1 MKNFSLQ
8 SSAAANPTFTR
19 ALTVFRNATLVLVI
33 FLNMV
38 LCANLFAQDL
48 PSPTANLK
56 TLALGSYVIAMD
68 NTNQANSI
76 NEFNLKAYG
85 LVVHLLNNNVKV
97 KWVIKAGK
105 LKDGIDFSVN
115 ATRIKPATATA
126 ANFDFKSGPFI
137 IQAADV
143 SGVAAI
149 IDGYNNALSS
159 GDRVKVYQTNAAV
172 TVDERYDL
180 SGFKPKAALLNN
192 GGNWTIH
199 RDYLIKAGVTAGI
212 NDYMTVATNWSKSIA
227 SDLLVKCF
235 TFASEPHYSQTN
247 IAMAKPI
254 TDNIT
259 TFLKAGFNVLA
270 ECAAVRTYEN
280 TAKFHSTNGINA
292 TTENAFN
299 GSLSTLLYPNADL
312 SYSQFQGSININKG
326 GSLKNWTYAGT
337 VKNNEHDHAKGPSS
351 SPNIGA
357 SIAKIGTTAKGGLL
371 FYLGNHNY
379 DRTSDAT
386 VLNGIRM
393 YLNAFLTPPD
403 SYTYCL
409 TTTPQP
415 TTGSDG
421 EQCFTSPTIPNIV
434 NANTSWTYNNTNQT
448 YTFRT
453 TFAKTF
459 VDNTYGA
466 NAIGWSKGHTFSDL
480 VGSDNLQ
487 MALLDASGTKKME
500 FKLDYISASSAATGG
515 YKSLGVLGGD
525 GKMIVGSTT
534 DVVSAKTSLDA
545 NFNDYNYVLT
555 TNSPATNA
563 TYSQNATYPNWIYD
577 VWYEVTVKA
586 SAFGAS
592 GFGNPLITGIHA
604 SPSKTGNNTEVVIAS
619 NCPGIMKLGNT
630 VFNDANSDGIK
641 QLVETGIGGLVVK
654 LYADNNGDNVPDG
667 AVLES
672 TTTDVNGYYGFS
684 ALAEGKY
691 IVGVVKTN
699 GYAISGNSA
708 GSTNPD
714 NDVDN
719 DNNGIVDAGGEIRT
733 NFITLLEDTEP
744 ITDGDDDNGNLTLDI
759 GLHKISTPPSGT
771 EICYASTTNPNI
783 VNARILSS
791 TNNTN
796 GTITFRI
803 IFSKTFVDN
812 TYGTN
817 AIGWTRGHTFGNLVG
832 SDHVELSFLDANNT
846 AKMQFRLDYISAS
859 TDVASGYKCLG
870 VTGGEGRM
878 ILGNAADVV
887 SAKSSL
893 DANFN
898 DYGYVLTTNSPATD
912 ANYTPNAVAP
922 NWIYD
927 VWYEVTIKS
936 SALGSAGPGKVYI
949 SNVHASPSKT
959 GNNSEAVVEVPC
971 QSVLRLGNLV
981 FKDVNDNGIKDTNE
995 PGISGVTVKLYADNN
1010 ADNNADGGVL
1020 ATTTTDANGNYLFT
1034 NLSTGNYIV
1043 GVVLPAGYAAAVTTS
1058 TSDNPNNDIE
1068 NDNNGVNTV
1077 GGDIRSKYISISPS
1091 NEPFND
1097 GDDNNGNLTLDF
1109 GLKAVVA
1116 TTLNMGN
1123 LVFNDANSN
1132 GIKDNNEAGVAGAT
1146 IYLYKDVNGDNIPD
1160 GAAIATTTT
1169 NASGIYGFSSLEEG
1183 KYIVGL
1189 LLPNGF
1195 IGSATTINSFN
1206 PDSDVDNDNNGVTTV
1221 NGNELQSKTITLT
1234 ANGEPVND
1242 GDGANGNLT
1251 LDFGIRI
1258 YGSLI
1263 IGDYV
1268 WEDTNGNGLQDT
1280 DEYGIN
1286 GLKVT
1291 LTYADGTTQVTFT
1304 DADGYY
1310 FFNNLVPGT
1319 YTVKFDT
1326 PDGFKPTIPNAG
1338 RTDRDSDVPANG
1350 GAVTVTISAAPGNTT
1365 IDAGYV
1371 KVLLT
1376 LGNEVFK
1383 DVNANGVKDAGEPG
1397 IAGLTV
1403 HLYKDDNSDNMPDG
1417 LAIATANTDV
1427 NGIYSFTNLQAG
1439 NYIVSVQ
1446 LVATVWQGG
1455 PLTFNS
1461 TNPNNNIDG
1470 DNNGIV
1476 TYNNEVFSGFI
1487 TLNTGTEP
1495 TNDGDGPDGN
1505 LTLDFGLIPTPPQA
1519 SNNYLG
1525 NRIFYDQNGNGI
1537 LDAGEVGIAGATVNL
1552 YDDINGDNQPDG
1564 PASQTVVTAADG
1576 SYGFGLLDDIN
1587 YMIGVILPQGYTIS
1601 SAVGTSTNPNND
1613 VDSDN
1618 NGVTLVNGEVRTNF
1632 ITLAAGTEPTTD
1644 GDGANGNLTLDIGLI
1659 GNSVIGDF
1667 VWNDVNGNGLQD
1679 GGEPGI
1685 KGVVVKLT
1693 MPNGTVL
1700 TTTTNANG
1708 AYSFTNLA
1716 PGTYTVNFITPAFY
1730 NPTFENVGSNDN
1742 IDSDPVN
1749 GTVTV
1754 TITGTQVNNTVDA
1767 GFIDDI
1773 DDDDDGIIDIVESHG
1788 YDGLK
1793 DCDGDGIPNYMDAT
1807 PGCPI
1812 PAGNDIY
1819 GNPFK
1824 PLVWIDCARPGF
1836 PNGDGINDFFD
1847 FDHDGIINQL
1857 DLDSDN
1863 DGILDVTETMDPNMV
1878 DNNHDGKVDGGDTD
1892 RDGLLSTADG
1902 TPNVYG
1908 GPGLTPQDLDRDGL
1922 PNYLDLDSD
1931 GDGLSDLTEA
1941 RGFFDNDGIADGT
1954 DSDKDGV
1961 NDSYDQI
1968 TGSGAVGVTLTDND
1982 GDGKINPYDID
1993 SDNDGIT
2000 DNVEGQPTCA
2010 YKKPTGLDS
2019 DGDGMDDAYDTY
2031 NNTCILR
2038 APGITPYDKD
2048 GDGTP
2053 DIYDLDTD
2061 NDGALDVNEGSG
2073 IYGDFVTITTD
2084 IDGDGLIDQFDIF
2097 NIRTATSNLTNNVV
2111 HSNMGTNGSFDGPLP
2126 AGSNARLPQSAS
2138 GDCSTGADRDWRNIS
2153 ILPVT
2158 LVNFS
2163 GTLTSGKTAL
2173 LWKVA
2178 SEQNISNYTIER
2190 STDGQSFNPIGK
2202 VAAKGSGSLSTLY
2215 NYYDDVAA
2223 VTSATVYYRLK
2234 MIENGGTY
2242 KYSSVL
2248 SFKVTS
2254 KGTLSFGFYPNP
2266 ANSYLQVKVNA
2277 QKDGVAALRIIDGF
2291 GKIVYVTNTRIS
2303 EGSNIIGL
2311 NNISTLPSGIYNV
2324 QLVTEVQTLNQKLV
2338 IAR

>member
-1 MKNFSLQ
+1 MKNLTTQ
-8 SSAAANPTFTR
+8 SPVAIKGFPR
-19 ALTVFRNATLVLVI
+19 KALPFFKNVALLIVML
-33 FLNMV
+33 LNQVM
-38 LCANLFAQDL
+38 CTNLFAQDL

-56 TLALGSYVIAMD
+56 TLASGSYVIAMD
-68 NTNQANSI
+68 NTNQANSN

-85 LVVHLLNNNVKV
+85 LLVHLLNNNVKV

-105 LKDGIDFSVN
+105 IKDGNDFSVN
-115 ATRIKPATATA
+115 ASRIKPSTATA
-126 ANFDFKSGPFI
+126 ANFDFKSGPFV
-137 IQAADV
+137 IQASDV
-143 SGVAAI
+143 SGVAAL
-149 IDGYNNALSS
+149 IDAYNNALALA
-159 GDRVKVYQTNAAV
+159 DRVKVYQTNAAV
-172 TVDERYDL
+172 TIDERYDL

-199 RDYLIKAGVTAGI
+199 RDYLIKAGVTAGM
-212 NDYMTVATNWSKSIA
+212 NDYQTVATNWSKSIA
-227 SDLLVKCF
+227 GDLLVKCF
-235 TFASEPHYSQTN
+235 TFASEPHYSESN
-247 IAMAKPI
+247 VIAARVI
-254 TDNIT
+254 TDNVT

-280 TAKFHSTNGINA
+280 AAKFHSTSGINA
-292 TTENAFN
+292 STENSFS
-299 GSLSTLLYPNADL
+299 GSLATLLYPNADL

-326 GSLKNWTYAGT
+326 GSLKNWTYAGSL
-337 VKNNEHDHAKGPSS
+337 KNNEHDHAKGPAS

-357 SIAKIGTTAKGGLL
+357 SVAKVGTTAKGGLL
-371 FYLGNHNY
+371 FYLGNHNF
-379 DRTSDAT
+379 DRTSDAA

-409 TTTPQP
+409 TSTPQP
-415 TTGSDG
+415 STGSDG
-421 EQCFTSPTIPNIV
+421 EQCFTSPTVPNTV
-434 NANTSWTYNNTNQT
+434 NAKTSWTYNNTNQT

-466 NAIGWSKGHTFSDL
+466 NAIGWLKGHTFSDL

-487 MALLDASGTKKME
+487 LALLDASGTKKLE
-500 FKLDYISASSAATGG
+500 FKLDYISASSAVASG

-525 GKMIVGSTT
+525 GKMIVGNAT

-545 NFNDYNYVLT
+545 NFNDYGYKLT

-563 TYSQNATYPNWIYD
+563 TYTANASYPNWIYD

-586 SAFGAS
+586 SAFGTP
-592 GFGNPLITGIHA
+592 GFGSPSITGIHA
-604 SPSKTGNNTEVVIAS
+604 SPSKTGNNTEVVNAS

-630 VFNDANSDGIK
+630 IFNDANSDGIK
-641 QLVETGIGGLVVK
+641 QSSETGIGGLVVK
-654 LYADNNGDNVPDG
+654 LYADNNGDNQPDG
-667 AVLES
+667 LALSS
-672 TTTDVNGYYGFS
+672 TTTDVNGFYGFS
-684 ALAEGKY
+684 ALSESRY
-691 IVGVVKTN
+691 IVGVVKTS
-699 GYAISGNSA
+699 GYALGGTSTNSA
-708 GSTNPD
+708 NPD
-714 NDVDN
+714 SDVDN
-719 DNNGIVDAGGEIRT
+719 DNNGIIDAGGEIRT
-733 NFITLLEDTEP
+733 NAITLLEDTEP
-744 ITDGDDDNGNLTLDI
+744 TTDGDDDNGNLTMDI

-771 EICYASTTNPNI
+771 EICYASTTIPNI

-817 AIGWTRGHTFGNLVG
+817 AIGWTRGHTFSNLVG
-832 SDHVELSFLDANNT
+832 SDHVELSLLDANNT

-859 TDVASGYKCLG
+859 SDVASGYKCLG

-878 ILGNAADVV
+878 ILGNASDVV

-898 DYGYVLTTNSPATD
+898 DYGYVLTANSPATD
-912 ANYTPNAVAP
+912 ASYTPSATAP

-927 VWYEVTIKS
+927 VWYEVTIKT
-936 SALGSAGPGKVYI
+936 SALGSAGLGKVFI
-949 SNVHASPSKT
+949 TNVHASPSKT

-981 FKDVNDNGIKDTNE
+981 FKDLNDNGIKDVNE

-1020 ATTTTDANGNYLFT
+1020 ATTTTDANGNYLFS

-1043 GVVLPAGYAAAVTTS
+1043 GVVLPSGYAAAVATS

-1077 GGDIRSKYISISPS
+1077 AGEIRSKYISLSPS
-1091 NEPFND
+1091 NEPFDD

-1116 TTLNMGN
+1116 TTLNLGN
-1123 LVFNDANSN
+1123 LVWNDVNSN
-1132 GIKDNNEAGVAGAT
+1132 GIKDANETGIAGITV
-1146 IYLYKDVNGDNIPD
+1146 YLYKDANGDNTPD

-1169 NASGIYGFSSLEEG
+1169 SSIGIYNFGSLEEG
-1183 KYIVGL
+1183 KYIVGIV
-1189 LLPNGF
+1189 LPAGYA
-1195 IGSATTINSFN
+1195 GTVATANSFN
-1206 PDSDVDNDNNGVTTV
+1206 PDTDIDNDNNGVVTV
-1221 NGNELQSKTITLT
+1221 NGNEVQTRTITLT

-1251 LDFGIRI
+1251 LDFGI
-1258 YGSLI
+1258 YVCGSLI

-1286 GLKVT
+1286 GVKVT
-1291 LTYADGTTQVTFT
+1291 LTSNDGATQVTYT

-1310 FFNNLVPGT
+1310 FFSNLLPGT
-1319 YTVKFDT
+1319 YIVKFDT

-1338 RTDRDSDVPANG
+1338 RTDRDSDVPVNG
-1350 GAVTVTISAAPGNTT
+1350 GPVTVTIGATPGNTT

-1371 KVLLT
+1371 KVLLN
-1376 LGNEVFK
+1376 LGNQVFN
-1383 DVNANGVKDAGEPG
+1383 DANSNGIKDAAEVG

-1403 HLYKDDNSDNMPDG
+1403 HLYKDDNNDNMPDG
-1417 LAIATANTDV
+1417 LAIASTTTDANG
-1427 NGIYSFTNLQAG
+1427 NYSFTGLQAG
-1439 NYIVSVQ
+1439 NYIVGVQ
-1446 LVATVWQGG
+1446 LVTGVWLGG
-1455 PLTFNS
+1455 PVTS
-1461 TNPNNNIDG
+1461 TSINPNNNIDG

-1487 TLNTGTEP
+1487 TLNPGTEP
-1495 TNDGDGPDGN
+1495 TNDGDGADGN

-1525 NRIFYDQNGNGI
+1525 NRIFYDQNGNGV

-1564 PASQTVVTAADG
+1564 PASQTVITATDG

-1601 SAVGTSTNPNND
+1601 SAAGTSANPNND

-1644 GDGANGNLTLDIGLI
+1644 GDGANGNLTLDIGLA

-1667 VWNDVNGNGLQD
+1667 VWNDLNGNGLQD
-1679 GGEPGI
+1679 NGEPGI

-1708 AYSFTNLA
+1708 NYSFTNLA
-1716 PGTYTVNFITPAFY
+1716 PGTYTVTFVTPAYY
-1730 NPTFENVGSNDN
+1730 NPTIENVGNNDN

-1749 GTVTV
+1749 GKVTV
-1754 TITGTQVNNTVDA
+1754 TIIGTQVNNTVDA
-1767 GFIDDI
+1767 GFSDDI
-1773 DDDDDGIIDIVESHG
+1773 DDDDDGIIDLVEGHG

-1793 DCDGDGIPNYMDAT
+1793 DCDGDGILNYMDPT
-1807 PGCPI
+1807 PGCPT
-1812 PAGNDIY
+1812 PAGTDIY
-1819 GNPFK
+1819 GNPYQ
-1824 PLVWIDCARPGF
+1824 PLIWRDCARSGF

-1847 FDHDGIINQL
+1847 FDHDGIIDQL

-1863 DGILDVTETMDPNMV
+1863 DGILDITETQDPNMV
-1878 DNNHDGKVDGGDTD
+1878 DNNQDGKVDGGDDD
-1892 RDGLLSTADG
+1892 RDGLLNSADK

-1908 GPGLTPQDLDRDGL
+1908 GPGLTPQDMDRDGL
-1922 PNYLDLDSD
+1922 PNYTDLDSD

-1941 RGFFDNDGIADGT
+1941 RGYFDNDGIADGT

-1961 NDSYDQI
+1961 NDIYDQI
-1968 TGSGAVGVTLTDND
+1968 AGSGAVGITVLDND
-1982 GDGKINPYDID
+1982 SDGKLNPYDID

-2000 DNVEGQPTCA
+2000 DNVEGQPTCS
-2010 YKKPTGLDS
+2010 YKAPTGIDS
-2019 DGDGMDDAYDTY
+2019 DGDGMDDAYDAF
-2031 NNTCILR
+2031 NSACVLK

-2053 DIYDLDTD
+2053 DMYDLDTD
-2061 NDGALDVNEGSG
+2061 NDGAADVNEGSG
-2073 IYGDFVTITTD
+2073 IYGSFVTNFADT
-2084 IDGDGLIDQFDIF
+2084 DGDGLIDQFDIF
-2097 NIRTATSNLTNNVV
+2097 NIITATAQFSNNVV
-2111 HSNMGTNGSFDGPLP
+2111 HSNMGANGSFDGPIP
-2126 AGSNARLPQSAS
+2126 AGSNARLPQTAS
-2138 GDCSTGADRDWRNIS
+2138 GNCSTGADRDWRDIS

-2163 GTLTSGKTAL
+2163 GTLANSKTEL
-2173 LWKVA
+2173 SWKVA
-2178 SEQNISNYTIER
+2178 SEQHISNYTIER
-2190 STDGQSFNPIGK
+2190 STNGQQFTTLGK
-2202 VAAKGSGSLSTLY
+2202 VIARGTTALNTLY
-2215 NYYDDVAA
+2215 TYNDDVAG
-2223 VTSATVYYRLK
+2223 VTAATVYYRLK
-2234 MIENGGTY
+2234 MIETDGTY
-2242 KYSSVL
+2242 RYSNVL
-2248 SFKVTS
+2248 SFKVIN

-2266 ANSYLQVKVNA
+2266 ANNYLQIKINA
-2277 QKDGVAALRIIDGF
+2277 QKDGMAAIRVVDGF
-2291 GKIVYVTNTRIS
+2291 GKILFVTNTHLNTGANVIS
-2303 EGSNIIGL
+2303 L
-2311 NNISTLPSGIYNV
+2311 NNISTLPAGMYNV
-2324 QLVTEVQTLNQKLV
+2324 QLLTEGQTLNQKLV

>member
-1 MKNFSLQ
+1 MLSMLLSFVFSG
-8 SSAAANPTFTR
+8 
-19 ALTVFRNATLVLVI
+19 I
-33 FLNMV
+33 
-38 LCANLFAQDL
+38 LFSQDL
-48 PSPTANLK
+48 PSPAANLK
-56 TLALGSYVIAMD
+56 TLASGSYVIAMD
-68 NTNQANSI
+68 NTNQANNN

-85 LVVHLLNNNVKV
+85 LIVHLLNNNVKV

-115 ATRIKPATATA
+115 ASRIKPSTATA
-126 ANFDFKSGPFI
+126 ANFDFKSGPFV

-143 SGVAAI
+143 SGVAAL
-149 IDGYNNALSS
+149 IDAYNNALALA
-159 GDRVKVYQTNAAV
+159 DRVKVYQANAAV

-199 RDYLIKAGVTAGI
+199 RDYMIKAGVTAGM
-212 NDYMTVATNWSKSIA
+212 NDYKTVATNWSKSIA
-227 SDLLVKCF
+227 TDLLVKCY
-235 TFASEPHYSQTN
+235 TFASEPHYSETN
-247 IAMAKPI
+247 VTAARLI
-254 TDNIT
+254 TDDVT

-280 TAKFHSTNGINA
+280 AAKFHSSNGINA
-292 TTENAFN
+292 STENSFS
-299 GSLSTLLYPNADL
+299 GSLATLLYPNADL
-312 SYSQFQGSININKG
+312 SYSQFQGSLNINKG
-326 GSLKNWTYAGT
+326 GSLKNWSYSGA
-337 VKNNEHDHAKGPSS
+337 VKNNEHDHAKGPAS

-357 SIAKIGTTAKGGLL
+357 SVAKVSTTAKGGLL

-379 DRTSDAT
+379 DKTGDAT
-386 VLNGIRM
+386 VLNGVRM

-403 SYTYCL
+403 KYNYCL
-409 TTTPQP
+409 TSTPQTP
-415 TTGSDG
+415 AGSDG
-421 EQCFTSPTIPNIV
+421 EQCFTSATIPNTV
-434 NANTSWTYNNTNQT
+434 NAKTSWTFNNTNQT

-459 VDNTYGA
+459 VDNTYGV

-487 MALLDASGTKKME
+487 MALLDASGTKKLE
-500 FKLDYISASSAATGG
+500 FKLDYISASSAVASG

-525 GKMIVGSTT
+525 GKMIVGNAS

-545 NFNDYNYVLT
+545 NFNDYSYKLT

-563 TYSQNATYPNWIYD
+563 TYTANASYPNWIYD

-586 SAFGAS
+586 SAFGTA
-592 GFGNPLITGIHA
+592 GFGNPSITGIHA
-604 SPSKTGNNTEVVIAS
+604 SPSKTSNNTEVVSPS
-619 NCPGIMKLGNT
+619 NCPGLMKLGNM

-641 QLVETGIGGLVVK
+641 QAAETGISGLVVK

-667 AVLES
+667 NALES

-684 ALAEGKY
+684 ALAEGRY
-691 IVGVVKTN
+691 IVGVVKTS
-699 GYAISGNSA
+699 GYAIAGTSTNSA
-708 GSTNPD
+708 NPD
-714 NDVDN
+714 SDVDN
-719 DNNGIVDAGGEIRT
+719 DNNGIIDAGGEIRT
-733 NFITLLEDTEP
+733 NAITLLEDTEP
-744 ITDGDDDNGNLTLDI
+744 GTDGDDDNGNLTLDI

-771 EICYASTTNPNI
+771 EICYASTTIPNI

-817 AIGWTRGHTFGNLVG
+817 TIGWTRGHTFGNLVG
-832 SDHVELSFLDANNT
+832 SDHVELSLLDANNT
-846 AKMQFRLDYISAS
+846 AKMQFKLDYISAS
-859 TDVASGYKCLG
+859 SDVASGYKCLG
-870 VTGGEGRM
+870 VTGGEGKM
-878 ILGNAADVV
+878 ILGNASDVV

-912 ANYTPNAVAP
+912 ANYTPSAAAP

-936 SALGSAGPGKVYI
+936 SALGSAGLGKVYI
-949 SNVHASPSKT
+949 TNVHASPSKT

-981 FKDVNDNGIKDTNE
+981 FKDVNDNGIKDANE

-1020 ATTTTDANGNYLFT
+1020 ATTTTDANGNYLFS

-1043 GVVLPAGYAAAVTTS
+1043 GLVLPVGYVAAVTTS

-1077 GGDIRSKYISISPS
+1077 AGDIRSKYISLSPS
-1091 NEPFND
+1091 NEPFDD

-1109 GLKAVVA
+1109 GLKAIVA
-1116 TTLNMGN
+1116 STLNLGN

-1132 GIKDNNEAGVAGAT
+1132 GLKDVNESGVAGVT
-1146 IYLYKDVNGDNIPD
+1146 VYLYKDVNGDNTPD
-1160 GAAIATTTT
+1160 GAAIASTTT

-1183 KYIVGL
+1183 KYIVGFV
-1189 LLPNGF
+1189 LPNGY
-1195 IGSATTINSFN
+1195 IGSATTANSFN
-1206 PDSDVDNDNNGVTTV
+1206 PDSDVDNDNNGVSTI

-1251 LDFGIRI
+1251 LDFGIRVC
-1258 YGSLI
+1258 GSLI

-1268 WEDTNGNGLQDT
+1268 WEDTNGNGLQDS

-1286 GLKVT
+1286 GIKVT
-1291 LTYADGTTQVTFT
+1291 LTYADGTIQVTTT

-1310 FFNNLVPGT
+1310 FFNNLVAGT

-1350 GAVTVTISAAPGNTT
+1350 GPVTVIISAAPGNTT

-1371 KVLLT
+1371 KVLLN
-1376 LGNEVFK
+1376 LGNQVFN
-1383 DVNANGVKDAGEPG
+1383 DANANGIKDAAEVG

-1403 HLYKDDNSDNMPDG
+1403 HLYKDDNNDNMPDG
-1417 LAIATANTDV
+1417 LPIATTTTDAAG
-1427 NGIYSFTNLQAG
+1427 NYTFANLQAG

-1446 LVATVWQGG
+1446 LVANVYQAG
-1455 PLTFNS
+1455 PVTFNS

-1487 TLNTGTEP
+1487 TLNPGTEP
-1495 TNDGDGPDGN
+1495 TNDGDGADGN

-1537 LDAGEVGIAGATVNL
+1537 FDAGEVGIAGATVNL

-1564 PASQTVVTAADG
+1564 PASQTIVTATDG

-1587 YMIGVILPQGYTIS
+1587 YMVGVILPQGYTIS
-1601 SAVGTSTNPNND
+1601 SAIGTSANPNND

-1632 ITLAAGTEPTTD
+1632 ITLAAGTGPTND
-1644 GDGANGNLTLDIGLI
+1644 GDDANGNLTLDIGLT

-1667 VWNDVNGNGLQD
+1667 VWNDLNGNGLQD
-1679 GGEPGI
+1679 VGEPGI
-1685 KGVVVKLT
+1685 KGAVVKLT

-1700 TTTTNANG
+1700 TTTTNATGN
-1708 AYSFTNLA
+1708 YSFTNLA
-1716 PGTYTVNFITPAFY
+1716 PGTYTVTFVTPAYY
-1730 NPTFENVGSNDN
+1730 NPTFENVRANDN

-1749 GTVTV
+1749 GKVTV
-1754 TITGTQVNNTVDA
+1754 TLSANQVDNSVDA
-1767 GFIDDI
+1767 GYLDDI
-1773 DDDDDGIIDIVESHG
+1773 DDDDDGIIDLVEGHG

-1793 DCDGDGIPNYMDAT
+1793 DCDSDGILNYMDLT
-1807 PGCPI
+1807 PGCPT
-1812 PAGNDIY
+1812 PAGTDIY
-1819 GNPFK
+1819 GNPYK
-1824 PLVWIDCARPGF
+1824 PLVWIDCAKPGF
-1836 PNGDGINDFFD
+1836 PGGDGINDFFD
-1847 FDHDGIINQL
+1847 FDHDGIIDQL

-1863 DGILDVTETMDPNMV
+1863 DGILDVVETRDPGMK
-1878 DNNHDGKVDGGDTD
+1878 DDNHDGKVDGGDDD
-1892 RDGLLSTADG
+1892 RDGLLNSADL
-1902 TPNVYG
+1902 TPTVYG

-1922 PNYLDLDSD
+1922 PNYTDLDSD
-1931 GDGLSDLTEA
+1931 GDGLTDLTEA
-1941 RGFFDNDGIADGT
+1941 RGYFDNDGIADGT
-1954 DSDKDGV
+1954 DSDGDGV
-1961 NDSYDQI
+1961 NDIYDQI
-1968 TGSGAVGVTLTDND
+1968 TGSGAVGVELVDND
-1982 GDGKINPYDID
+1982 GDGKPNPYDID

-2000 DNVEGQPTCA
+2000 DNVEGQPTCS
-2010 YKKPTGLDS
+2010 YKAPTGMDS
-2019 DGDGMDDAYDTY
+2019 DGDGVDDAYDTY
-2031 NNTCILR
+2031 NSTCTLK

-2053 DIYDLDTD
+2053 DMYDLDTD

-2073 IYGDFVTITTD
+2073 IGGNFVTNFADT
-2084 IDGDGLIDQFDIF
+2084 DGDGLIDQFDIF
-2097 NIRTATSNLTNNVV
+2097 NIKTATGNFTNNVV
-2111 HSNMGTNGSFDGPLP
+2111 HSNMGPNGSFDGPTP
-2126 AGSNARLPQSAS
+2126 AGSNAKLPQSAP
-2138 GDCSTGADRDWRNIS
+2138 GNCSSGADRDWRNIT

-2158 LVNFS
+2158 LVSFD
-2163 GTLTSGKTAL
+2163 GKL
-2173 LWKVA
+2173 NNGKSELFWSVA
-2178 SEQNISNYTIER
+2178 SESNMQHYTIER
-2190 STDGQSFNPIGK
+2190 SLNGQVFTTVGQQK
-2202 VAAKGSGSLSTLY
+2202 AKGNNALSTLY
-2215 NYYDDVAA
+2215 LFTDDVSSL
-2223 VTSATVYYRLK
+2223 TTPTVYYRLNMVDK
-2234 MIENGGTY
+2234 AGAA
-2242 KYSSVL
+2242 KYSNIL
-2248 SFKVTS
+2248 SFKVTNKNS
-2254 KGTLSFGFYPNP
+2254 LSIALYPNP
-2266 ANSYLQVKVNA
+2266 ARSQVHLKINA
-2277 QKDGVAALRIIDGF
+2277 VKEGVAVVRIIDGF
-2291 GKIVYVTNTRIS
+2291 GKMVSLSNKAIS
-2303 EGSNIIGL
+2303 AGSNIVSISDLSKMAAGNYHVQVIIDGQIL
-2311 NNISTLPSGIYNV
+2311 N
-2324 QLVTEVQTLNQKLV
+2324 EKLV